1 MFSKDYNMKE
11 LLLLTRKAHELAVR
25 IHVAALRAQ
34 VRVIRAE
41 AKAARESARIASA
54 AADKARRIANDAV
67 VQADA
72 YDQHAAHVE
81 QAARVEANSIGGNL

>member
-1 MFSKDYNMKE
+1 MKE
-11 LLLLTRKAHELAVR
+11 LLSLTRKAHELAVR

-41 AKAARESARIASA
+41 AAASRESARIASA
-54 AADKARRIANDAV
+54 AADRARRIANDAV

-72 YDQHAAHVE
+72 YDQHAAVVE
-81 QAARVEANSIGGNL
+81 QTARVEVTSIGGVL